1 MSVWLII
8 MAGLSV
14 DQRKLHEHNLVKRY
28 R

>member
-1 MSVWLII
+1 